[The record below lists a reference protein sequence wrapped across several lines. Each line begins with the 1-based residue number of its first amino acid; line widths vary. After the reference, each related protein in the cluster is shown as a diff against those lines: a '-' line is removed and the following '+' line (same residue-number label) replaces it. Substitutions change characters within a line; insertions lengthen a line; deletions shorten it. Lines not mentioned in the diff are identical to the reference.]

1 MKIHGNGCIMFSYK
15 RMTNLSNKKCGIEM
29 NNILPDDLKKYAR
42 KHLLIRLCS
51 CIILLAILFTVLILF
66 GDKIF
71 NPEGSLYRIKEF
83 ICIALVIIICYFTG
97 VPMRLIDRTFF
108 GTIEKVTVTTGYN
121 SRAIGKR
128 QSTVNSKTASYRGFY
143 SIITMEISIKT
154 ADGKHLKRTISSAPP
169 SNDTN
174 YDEIF
179 KQGDRVFHLYG
190 TDIYVKI
197 PEDKKEKVACPVCGL
212 LNAQSNVHC
221 ENCNHSII
229 TN

>member
-1 MKIHGNGCIMFSYK
+1 
-15 RMTNLSNKKCGIEM
+15 
-29 NNILPDDLKKYAR
+29 
-42 KHLLIRLCS
+42 
-51 CIILLAILFTVLILF
+51 
-66 GDKIF
+66 
-71 NPEGSLYRIKEF
+71 
-83 ICIALVIIICYFTG
+83 
-97 VPMRLIDRTFF
+97 
-108 GTIEKVTVTTGYN
+108 
-121 SRAIGKR
+121 
-128 QSTVNSKTASYRGFY
+128 
-143 SIITMEISIKT
+143 MEISIKT
-154 ADGKHLKRTISSAPP
+154 ADGKNLKRTISSAPP

-212 LNAQSNVHC
+212 LNAQSNAHC